1 MFDMLELL
9 KILVLLAFA
18 SLYAYFDVF
27 NKRNIPDK
35 FVYLSIAVGIVFTL
49 LNPVRIIIFSFLIA
63 IFIGAAG
70 YLLYKAGLLG
80 LGDGLEFAFI
90 SLMLPIQP
98 QPMLSMPQFGLP
110 FVLSVFIS
118 SGIATVIV
126 IPLYYILK
134 EKKLEINTRS
144 IEKAALVFASY
155 MLLLML
161 IYFLF
166 GAREIAVLLILI
178 LAVFSTLLFTV
189 ENTINKEMVRWVYPK
204 EIEEGDIIA
213 VGLLSGRDLRL
224 LRAKSKHFGKL
235 ADKRNI
241 AELKGLRKR
250 LPVYKN
256 AVPFSLFILAGVV
269 LSLIIGD
276 PLLLIFL

>member
-1 MFDMLELL
+1 MFGMLELL
-9 KILVLLAFA
+9 RILVLLAFA

-63 IFIGAAG
+63 IFIGAVG

-80 LGDGLEFAFI
+80 LGDGLEFTFI

-98 QPMLSMPQFGLP
+98 QPILGIPQFGLP

-118 SGIATVIV
+118 SGIATVII

-134 EKKLEINTRS
+134 EKKLEISARS
-144 IEKAALVFASY
+144 AERAALVFASY
-155 MLLLML
+155 MLLLLL

-166 GAREIAVLLILI
+166 GARRIATLLILI
-178 LAVFSTLLFTV
+178 VAFFSTLLFAV
-189 ENTINKEMVRWVYPK
+189 ENIINKEMVRWVYPK

-213 VGLLSGRDLRL
+213 TGLLSEKELRL
-224 LRAKSKHFGKL
+224 LRAKFKHFSKL

-241 AELKGLRKR
+241 VELKGLRKR

-256 AVPFSLFILAGVV
+256 AVPFSLFILAGIV